1 MPPVNAVEVMLER
14 MVGAGDFAGAATL
27 TWRDGEIVQAAAAG
41 WRDIAAGLPIE
52 RDTLFR
58 IASLSKPITSVV
70 ALTLLEEGRFALDEP
85 ISRWAP
91 EFAEMRVLRTVTGPL
106 ELTDPASRPITF
118 EDLLTHRS
126 GLTYG
131 DFHSGALA
139 RAFADA
145 LGGDIDSHVSPD
157 DWIAGLAALPL
168 IDQPGAGFHYG
179 HSTDLLGLL
188 LARMEDAPL
197 SEVMRRRLFDPLGMT
212 DTGFTVPAGQRHRCA
227 KMYGFDENERLAE
240 RPLGPGGAFMAERP
254 EEMTF
259 ESGGQGLWSSVDDF
273 LAFARLFIGDGAVDD
288 VRILERETMA
298 LMTANRLSE
307 SQRAAA
313 RMLGMPVFSGLGF
326 GLGVAVVMDPEKAPA
341 IRCKGAI
348 GTVGWPGAF
357 GGWWQADPVA
367 QSIMIFLAHN
377 AMELDQL
384 ARGIGLGVWSA
395 ISEFHATGSSGTS
408 TPADR
413 V

>member
-1 MPPVNAVEVMLER
+1 MPSGDAVEVMLQR
-14 MVGAGDFAGAATL
+14 RVDAGDLAGAATL
-27 TWRDGEIVQAAAAG
+27 TWRDGHIAQSAAAG

-85 ISRWAP
+85 ITRWAP
-91 EFAEMRVLRTVTGPL
+91 EFAEMRVLRTATGPL
-106 ELTDPASRPITF
+106 DLTDPVARAITF

-131 DFHSGALA
+131 GFHGGALA

-145 LGGDIDSHVSPD
+145 LGGDIDSHVATD

-212 DTGFTVPAGQRHRCA
+212 DTGFSVPAEQRHRRA
-227 KMYGFDENERLAE
+227 KMYGFDESERLAE
-240 RPLGPGGAFMAERP
+240 RPLGAGGAIMAERP
-254 EEMTF
+254 EELTF
-259 ESGGQGLWSSVDDF
+259 QSGGQGLWSTVDDF
-273 LAFARLFIGDGAVDD
+273 LAFARLFIGEGAVDG
-288 VRILERETMA
+288 VRILRAETMA

-307 SQRAAA
+307 AQRTAA
-313 RMLGMPVFSGLGF
+313 RMLGMPVFTGLGF

-341 IRCKGAI
+341 IRCKGAV

-377 AMELDQL
+377 VMELDQL
-384 ARGIGLGVWSA
+384 AKGIGLGVWGA
-395 ISEFHATGSSGTS
+395 ITEFHSTGSSANS
-408 TPADR
+408 MPAGR
-413 V
+413 P